1 MEAEHKPA
9 KTKAQAQMEERKEE
23 MQKYVSIPS
32 ITEKIKKKK
41 KPVRG
46 KMGLTTLLYSLESYS
61 VGHGV

>member
-41 KPVRG
+41 NQ
-46 KMGLTTLLYSLESYS
+46 
-61 VGHGV
+61 